1 MSAGASNRAE
11 GLRIAVAGAGGTLG
25 RELLEVLGD
34 AGLPIAELLPFGT
47 DASLGHEVEFAG
59 TSWPLESEPPTLR
72 GLDALVL
79 CTPMGAAAELARD
92 ALRAEVTCLDASGAF
107 LDTPEVVLGVAGLIP
122 DAALLAAPL
131 LSAPPGSPLAWAR
144 LVHAAAG
151 DEALSEVSATL
162 LSSAG
167 DLGRQGIEA
176 LSDQT
181 VALLNQTGR
190 EDDAPREDLLG
201 LAFDCRPTETPDRAA
216 ALLGT
221 VLARL
226 RGGVVATQATRV
238 RVPTF
243 VGEGAVVRLVFDRM
257 PDVEAMTKR
266 LEAAPG
272 IDLWSHGEVPTTR
285 NTAGQ
290 DEVLVS
296 PPTLAQ
302 SAGEERAAV
311 TLWAAADPVRVAA
324 RNLVDLLR
332 ARLASSPTS

>member
-1 MSAGASNRAE
+1 MSEHGI
-11 GLRIAVAGAGGTLG
+11 RIAVAGAGGTLG
-25 RELLEVLGD
+25 RELLDALGE
-34 AGLPIAELLPFGT
+34 AALPIAELIPFGT
-47 DASLGHEVEFAG
+47 DASLGHDVDFAG
-59 TSWPLESEPPTLR
+59 MSLPVASEAPVLR

-79 CTPMGAAAELARD
+79 CTPIAPAAELARD
-92 ALRAEVTCLDASGAF
+92 ALRAEVACLDASGAF
-107 LDTPEVVLGVAGLIP
+107 LDTPEVVLGLAGLVP

-131 LSAPPGSPLAWAR
+131 LSAPPGSPLAWGR

-151 DEALSEVSATL
+151 DEPLVGVDATL
-162 LSSAG
+162 LASAG
-167 DLGRQGIEA
+167 DLGRDGIQA

-190 EDDAPREDLLG
+190 EDQVEREELLG
-201 LAFDCRPTETPDRAA
+201 LAFDCRPVDTPDRTA

-226 RGGVVATQATRV
+226 RGGVVPTHATRV

-243 VGEGAVVRLVFDRM
+243 VGEGAVLRLGFDRM
-257 PDVEAMTKR
+257 PDVEAMRKR

-272 IDLWSHGEVPTTR
+272 IDLWTHGEAPTTR

-290 DEVLVS
+290 DDVLTS
-296 PPTLAQ
+296 PPALDPGAQ
-302 SAGEERAAV
+302 EDRASV
-311 TLWAAADPVRVAA
+311 SLWATADPVRVAA

-332 ARLASSPTS
+332 ARLVTTPTA